1 MNLEEFIDM
10 IRQQEIKLY
19 NDCIEAV
26 KNAYDNASESVL
38 KDSPWVFW
46 REIEN
51 NVCADYDVKEEFRK
65 KYLGEDNYSHIEKDI
80 EEHLIKLSKTIT
92 KITGTV
98 FVIEQINDTDYSVKG
113 ANADMTIRL
122 TPAKLS
128 SSKNVMKSKIK
139 VLDFIRHEE
148 ELVEKEPSKFEESE
162 YVKEWKQR
170 ELEGYKTALQ
180 SWKET
185 LAKYEK
191 EEEDAKQHLRDLVT
205 EYREKNGKEP
215 EVENG
220 KYVDEELHKA
230 AQEKRKANDR
240 YFNIKNSNAFFRDYG
255 YNSKF
260 EEMAKKMIDK
270 HFEELQA
277 KVEKKIGRI
286 IKIESFGG
294 DDYAFNGEKGDCVV
308 EVIWAGG
315 YNIQRL
321 HTRWIVKNWNIEE
334 EY

>member
-1 MNLEEFIDM
+1 MNLEDFINM
-10 IRQQEIKLY
+10 IRQQETKLY
-19 NDCIEAV
+19 NDCIEIV
-26 KNAYDNASESVL
+26 KSAYDNADKNVL
-38 KDSPWVFW
+38 KNNPWTFW
-46 REIEN
+46 EKIDE
-51 NVCADYDVKEEFRK
+51 VCADYDVREEFRK
-65 KYLGEDNYSHIEKDI
+65 KYLGENNYSHIDRDI
-80 EEHLIKLSKTIT
+80 EEHLTKLSKSIT

-98 FVIEQINDTDYSVKG
+98 DTIEEINETDYLVKG
-113 ANADMTIRL
+113 AKADMTIKL

-139 VLDFIRHEE
+139 ALDVKEHEE
-148 ELVEKEPSKFEESE
+148 ELIERPSDFEESE

-191 EEEDAKQHLRDLVT
+191 EEEDAKQHLRDLVI

-215 EVENG
+215 EVKNG

-230 AQEKRKANDR
+230 SQEKSKANDN
-240 YFNIKNSNAFFRDYG
+240 YFNTKNANAFFRNYG
-255 YNSKF
+255 FSNNF
-260 EEMAKKMIDK
+260 EEMAKNMIDK
-270 HFEELQA
+270 HFNELQA

-294 DDYAFNGEKGDCVV
+294 DDYAFNGERGDCVV

-334 EY
+334 E